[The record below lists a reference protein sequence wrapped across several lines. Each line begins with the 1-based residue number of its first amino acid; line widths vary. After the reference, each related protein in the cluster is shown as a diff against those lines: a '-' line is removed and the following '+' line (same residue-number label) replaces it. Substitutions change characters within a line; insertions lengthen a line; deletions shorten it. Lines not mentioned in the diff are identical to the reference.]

1 MTEFLA
7 AVPIVPV
14 RDVAASTAWY
24 RDRLGFDV
32 FVAEPD
38 YGIVGRG
45 EAWIHFCGPSQAP
58 IEDSIRTAVHGIDE
72 LHAHCAAQEIADPG
86 VQVVEQPWGFREFSI
101 VDGDGRD
108 VTFFEPPTGYDAR
121 S

>member
-58 IEDSIRTAVHGIDE
+58 IEDSIRIAVQGIDE
-72 LHAHCAAQEIADPG
+72 LHAHCVAHEIADPE
-86 VQVVEQPWGFREFSI
+86 VQVVEQPWGLREFSL
-101 VDGDGRD
+101 VDGDGRE
-108 VTFFEPPTGYDAR
+108 VTFFEPPTGHDPRA
-121 S
+121 

>member
-1 MTEFLA
+1 MTEFLS

-14 RDVAASTAWY
+14 RDVEASTAWY
-24 RDRLGFDV
+24 RDHLGFDV

-45 EAWIHFCGPSQAP
+45 EAWIHFCGPSEEAP
-58 IEDSIRTAVHGIDE
+58 DDSIRIGVRGIDE
-72 LHAHCAAQEIADPG
+72 LHAHCQAKGLVTSEQG
-86 VQVVEQPWGFREFSI
+86 VAEQPWGFREFSI
-101 VDGDGRD
+101 QDGDGRD
-108 VTFFEPPTGYDAR
+108 ITFFEPPTGYDPR